1 MATELGG
8 TQISS
13 LMETLPGIAAV
24 LRSPVA
30 DAFVGVIRA
39 AARMGDFD
47 IAHAD
52 EIAKYAVR
60 RNLMTQEET
69 DQLLADVR
77 EAVEKRAERDRGRK
91 AASEARA
98 KEKSKAKAKAG
109 GARVT
114 KAVKASATKKVA
126 KAARK
131 PVKRKAK

>member
-1 MATELGG
+1 
-8 TQISS
+8 
-13 LMETLPGIAAV
+13 METLPGIAAV

-39 AARMGDFD
+39 AARMGEFD

-52 EIAKYAVR
+52 EITKYAVR

-69 DQLLADVR
+69 DRLLAEVR
-77 EAVEKRAERDRGRK
+77 EAVEKRAERERGRK

-98 KEKSKAKAKAG
+98 KEKSKAKAG
-109 GARVT
+109 GARPA